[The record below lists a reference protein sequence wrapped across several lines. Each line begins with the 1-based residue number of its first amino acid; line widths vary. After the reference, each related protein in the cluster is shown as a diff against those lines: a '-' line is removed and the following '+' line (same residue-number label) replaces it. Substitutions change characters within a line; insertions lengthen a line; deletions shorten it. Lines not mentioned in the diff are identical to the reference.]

1 MRLLRLVPFA
11 SCALIALLPVV
22 AEASVTAAPTAGM
35 FRTLGGG
42 ESGGFFTV
50 TSGGK
55 SLAPG
60 ATAQSNFKCN
70 RMNAVVAK
78 AVPIVNGAFAF
89 TGPLKSEPK
98 LTITWTG
105 KWSSAT
111 SVSGTVRIKS
121 ATCDSGMIPWKAK
134 LAAG

>member
-1 MRLLRLVPFA
+1 MKLPHLVLVA
-11 SCALIALLPVV
+11 SCALLALSPLV
-22 AEASVTAAPTAGM
+22 AEASVTAAPKAGM

-42 ESGGFFTV
+42 ESGGFFIV
-50 TSGGK
+50 SGGGK

-60 ATAQSNFKCN
+60 ATAQSDFKCN

-78 AVPIVNGAFAF
+78 AVPDRERRVCLS
-89 TGPLKSEPK
+89 GPLKSKPK
-98 LTITWTG
+98 LTITWIG

-121 ATCDSGMIPWKAK
+121 ATCNSGLIAWKAK
-134 LAAG
+134 LAA